1 MDNLYLDDLSPSE
14 RRKAFS
20 SGAKII
26 IGSSGANNSETNTGL
41 TIEDAKQKSALN
53 QNIFAGEEEKEESGD
68 FLTGVS
74 KLPEYLPFSDI
85 VNTTAKYMEDF
96 NKQAQQAVTNTK
108 KAITGD
114 GNFKDIMRA
123 SLSIAGA
130 VGTGIGNLI
139 PTVVGAIVPKGIK
152 EAFEKKVEKPF
163 AEWLS
168 NQKIVQDVVE
178 LSKEHPEA
186 FETAGDIFAIADAV
200 TDVVGIKKMMTAGV
214 KDVSEETMEKIV
226 KETGEKQLSME
237 AKQQG
242 EKAAKQSVIDNLTD
256 KSSSLGAK
264 ASQYTS
270 KISSDEVQEQAVNK
284 IMSITGL
291 NREQAI
297 KVAESDLVKYG
308 DIDLDNLT
316 SKNVKEIAEKAST
329 PLKEEMGKAKNL
341 YTAVSSNTKQNMDI
355 DVDNWLKGTGL
366 QFKIT
371 DSGKAIKLSKT
382 KGSSINDD
390 TVAKIQKILDEALS
404 NSKNKRIDKKK
415 ISPQNIDSL
424 RQNVNSAVSEAT
436 NTYDIQALNI
446 LKHNLDES
454 IPETQEANRISKK
467 IVHDQLGLKDNKD
480 VIQLNISKN
489 GEIPEDSIYKLMQAY
504 KSKEG
509 SAEWNKAKKTIDIL
523 KKNGIEVEDQLNDTI
538 IYEALRELKQSPLEF
553 NPLFSSGLSMFRT
566 LKNTSY
572 GKWATLQAAVKT
584 YQKGNLSFGG
594 KALSNAISS
603 LYKARK
609 AVTDFKIGI
618 KEKEL
623 AVKEV
628 YDKFMNKKI
637 LTEAEAKVLAA
648 FVAENKETLGT
659 AIAIMAKD
667 AGLEVGDSLIEDQE
681 TSYPQVITESK
692 KQKLKDIK
700 SGKVQRDNG
709 LIPANFK

>member
-74 KLPEYLPFSDI
+74 KLPEWLSFSDI

-200 TDVVGIKKMMTAGV
+200 TDVVGIKKMMTAGI

-284 IMSITGL
+284 IMSIAGL

-297 KVAESDLVKYG
+297 KVAESDLIKYG

-316 SKNVKEIAEKAST
+316 SKNIKEIAEKVST

-341 YTAVSSNTKQNMDI
+341 YTAVSSNTKQNIDI

-366 QFKIT
+366 QFENI
-371 DSGKAIKLSKT
+371 DGEIKLNKI
-382 KGSSINDD
+382 KGSNINDE
-390 TVAKIQKILDEALS
+390 TIAKIEKRLNEAIA
-404 NSKNKRIDKKK
+404 NSTDDKV
-415 ISPQNIDSL
+415 SASNIDAL
-424 RQNVNSAVSEAT
+424 RQNINKAISEDM
-436 NTYDIQALNI
+436 NTYDIQALNT
-446 LKHNLDES
+446 LKNNLDES
-454 IPETQEANRISKK
+454 IPELQEANKISKK
-467 IVHDQLGLKDNKD
+467 IKYDQLGLKDNKD
-480 VIQLNISKN
+480 VIQLNISEN

-603 LYKARK
+603 LYKAKK
-609 AVTDFKIGI
+609 AVTDFKIGA
-618 KEKEL
+618 KEREL

-648 FVAENKETLGT
+648 FVAENKETLGA

-667 AGLEVGDSLIEDQE
+667 AGLEVGDNLIEDQE